1 MPELMSRTAVPR
13 RVTAPHALASFAAVV
28 HRHTGQDDVTID
40 CHVSGDG
47 TAGTGVVTVELGDDP
62 SFSVLVDRATA
73 ARDELPEASS
83 AGAEEQEDVPET
95 DYTFAYE
102 ADSLTLL
109 AHGAR
114 APGLEA
120 AARTA
125 SLCGTHDPAR
135 RAVSALDPAT
145 EAESRGLR
153 VLGHGDRTPPPPRC
167 VHELVAERAAATPE
181 APAVSRAGRVL
192 TYGELDAR
200 AEQPAVRL
208 RAAGLGTHRVA
219 AVLQRRSPE
228 LVVTLL
234 SILGT
239 GGAYLVLD
247 PKDPA
252 ERQARLVRDA
262 GAVLLIAED
271 GLGDRAPADLGGER
285 VPSLIDLTLGILR
298 EDIEANKRYHLPDP
312 PRLPVAI
319 TAIGWSRDFEVP
331 YRSMG
336 GRADCGTT
344 DFEVLEDEQYTFTE
358 AHAALLGVFSAGLL
372 PTAAEH
378 LR

>member
-13 RVTAPHALASFAAVV
+13 RLTAPHAPASFAAVV
-28 HRHTGQDDVTID
+28 HRRAGRDDVTIG

-47 TAGTGVVTVELGDDP
+47 TAGTGVVTVEPGDAP
-62 SFSVLVDRATA
+62 SFSVLADRTTA
-73 ARDELPEASS
+73 ALDELPEASS

-102 ADSLTLL
+102 ADNLTLL
-109 AHGAR
+109 AHDAR
-114 APGLEA
+114 APGPEA
-120 AARTA
+120 AARTD
-125 SLCGTHDPAR
+125 SRCGTHDPAR
-135 RAVSALDPAT
+135 RAVSALNPAT
-145 EAESRGLR
+145 EAENRGLR
-153 VLGHGDRTPPPPRC
+153 VLGHDDGTPPPPPRC

-200 AEQPAVRL
+200 AEQPAVRR
-208 RAAGLGTHRVA
+208 RAAGLG
-219 AVLQRRSPE
+219 QQRSPE

-234 SILGT
+234 SILET

-247 PKDPA
+247 PEDPA

-271 GLGDRAPADLGGER
+271 GLGDRALADLGGEQ
-285 VPSLIDLTLGILR
+285 VPSLIDLTLGILH
-298 EDIEANKRYHLPDP
+298 EDIEAKRYHLPDP

-319 TAIGWSRDFEVP
+319 PAIGWSRDFEVP

-336 GRADCGTT
+336 GRADFGTT
-344 DFEVLEDEQYTFTE
+344 DFEVLEDERYTFTE
-358 AHAALLGVFSAGLL
+358 AHAALPGVFSAGLL